1 MDWKLF
7 SIVPAIFL
15 VIFFIVLLW
24 GVGKAWKT
32 NNKFIAFI
40 LLATAVAIGIGF
52 YAIYG
57 KQFFG

>member
-15 VIFFIVLLW
+15 GIFIIVLLW
-24 GVGKAWKT
+24 GVGRAWKSD
-32 NNKFIAFI
+32 NKFIAFV
-40 LLATAVAIGIGF
+40 LLALAVAVGIGF

-57 KQFFG
+57 NRFFG